1 MLGKIHKD
9 NKTPKEQQLDVCFV
23 LDLIKQSKWDNIL
36 FQRRFVHILIQ
47 WVKLIPK
54 SKFLAYF
61 GIILENLQN
70 TTDQVLIYEQ
80 ATCVHEMLKE
90 IDYWLK
96 MRGNNTTQ
104 SNGSFS
110 TLMNS
115 VGSSASINSLR
126 KTATCDLLDFDG

>member
-115 VGSSASINSLR
+115 VGSSASISSLR